1 MNEFD
6 NIPSQP
12 SVHRSWT
19 PQEMEEFC
27 AMIRGDIQCM
37 MMTLFENWQIVQA
50 AKKEV
55 AMLEDQWALPAYEKK

>member
-6 NIPSQP
+6 NTPSKP
-12 SVHRSWT
+12 SVYRSST
-19 PQEMEEFC
+19 PQEFEQFC

-55 AMLEDQWALPAYEKK
+55 AMLEDQWALPAYEK

>member
-1 MNEFD
+1 MDEFD

-19 PQEMEEFC
+19 PEELEQFC
-27 AMIRGDIQCM
+27 AMIRSDVQCM
-37 MMTLFENWQIVQA
+37 LMTLYENWQMTQA